1 MSRNTSSADE
11 LPPRERILHAAHA
24 LFYGQGIRATGIDK
38 IIEAASVTKVT
49 FYRHYPSKE
58 LLVTAYLEFRHERW
72 IKWFR
77 ESLELNLAA
86 GASRLDALA
95 FTLRDWFDREEF
107 RGCAFLN
114 AAAEFG
120 STHPEI
126 LQIVR
131 DHKNDVARCLD
142 EVFESRDH
150 DLGRSL
156 TVAIDGAIVHA
167 QMGESTEHA
176 LDALRGLA
184 RCALEE

>member
-1 MSRNTSSADE
+1 MSRNTSPSDE

-24 LFYGQGIRATGIDK
+24 LFYGQGIRATGVDK

-72 IKWFR
+72 IGWFR
-77 ESLELNLAA
+77 ESLTAKLAT
-86 GASRLDALA
+86 GASKIDALA
-95 FTLRDWFDREEF
+95 FTLRDWFDRDEF

-142 EVFESRDH
+142 EVFDSRDKA
-150 DLGRSL
+150 LGSCL

-167 QMGESTEHA
+167 QMGESTDRA
-176 LDALRGLA
+176 IDAMRGLA
-184 RCALEE
+184 RCVLVD

>member
-1 MSRNTSSADE
+1 MARHISPPDD

-72 IKWFR
+72 IRWFR

-86 GASRLDALA
+86 GTSKIDALA
-95 FTLRDWFDREEF
+95 FTLRDWFEREEF

-120 STHPEI
+120 STHPDI
-126 LQIVR
+126 LQVVR
-131 DHKNDVARCLD
+131 DHKNDVATCLN
-142 EVFESRDH
+142 EVFESRDAG
-150 DLGRSL
+150 LGRCL

-167 QMGESTEHA
+167 QMGESA
-176 LDALRGLA
+176 DRAIAALRGLA
-184 RCALEE
+184 RCVLDD